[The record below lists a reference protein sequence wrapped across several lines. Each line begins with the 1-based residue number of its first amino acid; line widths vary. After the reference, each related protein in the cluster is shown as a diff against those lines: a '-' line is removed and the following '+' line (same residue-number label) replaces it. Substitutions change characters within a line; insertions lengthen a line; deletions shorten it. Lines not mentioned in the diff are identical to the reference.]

1 MVGLRAEW
9 PCTDRQSALAFAALL
24 VVGLLATGCCGCG
37 SLPTAEPGAITRDQA
52 IAAALREAQAV
63 ATDPSVVGAQVYP
76 DPFDLTR
83 RRLVW
88 TVRLQ
93 GGFAVATCSPGFL
106 DRYPSP
112 SDPPCTDQD
121 NGIVVVLAEFTGQSL
136 GWSH

>member
-1 MVGLRAEW
+1 VGDLDA
-9 PCTDRQSALAFAALL
+9 PSPFSALL
-24 VVGLLATGCCGCG
+24 VVDLLATGCCGCV
-37 SLPTAEPGAITRDQA
+37 SLPAAEPGAITRDQA
-52 IAAALREAQAV
+52 IAAALREAQSV
-63 ATDPSVVGAQVYP
+63 ATDPSVVTAQVYP
-76 DPFDLTR
+76 DPFDVTR

-93 GGFAVATCSPGFL
+93 GGFAVASCSPGFL

-121 NGIVVVLAEFTGQSL
+121 NGIVVVLDEFTGQFL